1 MISKI
6 SINSSSN
13 SSTSS
18 ATPVANLINSWG
30 KSKVSSCVFGMSKI
44 GWASNVTNWV
54 SHTAL
59 LLMNIDFDINSEEG
73 DIEKKTGILVEY
85 GDYHPNMCDT
95 EKDYSNNGYVVYRY
109 GDNGGLRYYGKKYS
123 EFIKEF
129 GDIGYIDLN
138 IDEYNQKT
146 FSDLINRIAK
156 VEDNKWIQKKYSAVN
171 NFNCQTFVLEALKE
185 IKPYFH
191 SGDVYPADKKLQ
203 IKKYKARLEFLPQY
217 MMNEL
222 IKYYKK

>member
-1 MISKI
+1 MFAKI
-6 SINSSSN
+6 SINSSSD

-44 GWASNVTNWV
+44 GWVSNVTNWV

-59 LLMNIDFDINSEEG
+59 LLMNIDIDINSEED

-95 EKDYSNNGYVVYRY
+95 EKDYSKKGYVVYRY

-123 EFIKEF
+123 EFIEEF

-138 IDEYNQKT
+138 IDDYNPKT
-146 FSDLINRIAK
+146 FSDLINRIAR
-156 VEDNKWIQKKYSAVN
+156 VEDNKWIQKKYSIN
-171 NFNCQTFVLEALKE
+171 IFNCQTFALEALKE

-191 SGDVYPADKKLQ
+191 RGDVYPADKKLQ
-203 IKKYKARLEFLPQY
+203 NKKYKEKCEFIPQY
-217 MMNEL
+217 MRNEL
-222 IKYYKK
+222 MKYYRK